1 MSDVVLIYYG
11 ENPESYLIEQ
21 IPGMMLVWVGFEQD
35 PQWVLLAVGS
45 PLFSAQEE
53 SNAQKIMRRYG
64 LDALRF
70 EATHQ
75 AATALHKALERE
87 KLA

>member
-1 MSDVVLIYYG
+1 VSDIVLIYYA
-11 ENPESYLIEQ
+11 ENPESYLVEQ
-21 IPGMMLVWVGFEQD
+21 IPGMMLVRVGFEQD

-45 PLFSAQEE
+45 PLFSNEE
-53 SNAQKIMRRYG
+53 EAGAQKMMRRYG

-75 AATALHKALERE
+75 AATAIHRALERE